1 MSGLFSTFNIAKRG
15 MNVQQKSIDVTSHN
29 IANSNTVGYSRQ
41 RAKIETSRP
50 FGGTSMGSSVQAGQ
64 LGTGAQIQAI
74 ERVRDS
80 FLDYQVRGENAIL
93 GKYDM
98 RNNYLYEVESVF
110 NEPSDTGLSTL
121 MGKFFDAFQELSKQ
135 PNSSNSRTVVAQQSA
150 ALADGLNA
158 TYTKLEN
165 LQSNTQDMLKST
177 VTEVNSILEQLD
189 RVNQEIISVTVSGN
203 APNDLMDKRDL
214 LLDDLSY
221 KFGIQVDKRE
231 FNGIDLKPTET
242 GSMKAALL
250 VNSSPNGDVSRFSY
264 VTNVEQDRNDL
275 SGRTYIVTYYKNG
288 NMDSENNRQTLKISG
303 ITPEQAKEIK
313 DNRIIWADKT
323 GQAARGDGYPIR
335 NGDTISYSELMVFK
349 PETGSTSGLVSVQRD
364 IEDYMNQLNKLAKSL
379 AFSVNAIHSGIE
391 DPLNNTGGADKDYLP
406 YFVNKDVAKYRI
418 NGLLS
423 NLDETLKSEEEITAK
438 NISMNTEIL
447 QDVMKIKTRT
457 HDDLFA
463 YTHENNIDGDGDG
476 ARALS
481 IAQLRDSL
489 IRIQDINETVVSRK
503 DMFDKSKGGNTL
515 SNNGLKVENST
526 SGMKID
532 SYFKDT
538 IDRLGVQAQ
547 EAQRM
552 VTNQED
558 LLYSIEETRASVSGV
573 NLDEEMANLVQFQ
586 HAYNAN
592 AKIISTVD
600 ELLDVIINS
609 LKR

>member
-121 MGKFFDAFQELSKQ
+121 MGKFFDSFQELSKQ

-150 ALADGLNA
+150 ALADALNA
-158 TYTKLEN
+158 TYTKLDS
-165 LQSNTQDMLKST
+165 LQVNTQDMLKST
-177 VTEVNSILEQLD
+177 VTEINSTLEQLD

-214 LLDDLSY
+214 LLDELSY

-231 FNGIDLKPTET
+231 FNGIDVKPTEI
-242 GSMKAALL
+242 GNMKASLL
-250 VNSSPNGDVSRFSY
+250 VNSSPNGDISRFSY
-264 VTNVEQDRNDL
+264 VTNVELDKSDL
-275 SGRTYIVTYYKNG
+275 SGKTYIVTYYKNG
-288 NMDSENNRQTLKISG
+288 NMDSEANKQTLKVSG
-303 ITPEQAKEIK
+303 ITAEQAKEIK
-313 DNRIIWADKT
+313 DNRIIWADKN
-323 GQAARGDGYPIR
+323 GQAVRGDGYPIR
-335 NGDTISYSELMVFK
+335 DGDTISYSGLMIFK
-349 PETGSTSGLVSVQRD
+349 PETGSISGLVSVQKD
-364 IEDYMNQLNKLAKSL
+364 IEDYMDQLNKLAKSL
-379 AFSVNAIHSGIE
+379 AFSVNAIHSGID

-406 YFVNKDVAKYRI
+406 FFVNKDVAKYRS

-423 NLDETLKSEEEITAK
+423 NLDETLYGEEEITAK
-438 NISMNTEIL
+438 NISMNKEIL
-447 QDVMKIKTRT
+447 EDVMKIKTKT

-463 YTHENNIDGDGDG
+463 YTHENNIDGDSDG
-476 ARALS
+476 SRALS

-489 IRIQDINETVVSRK
+489 IRIQDINETVISRK
-503 DMFDKSKGGNTL
+503 DMFNKFKGGNSLT
-515 SNNGLKVENST
+515 NNGLKVENST
-526 SGMKID
+526 SGMKMD

-558 LLYSIEETRASVSGV
+558 LLHSVEESRASISGV
-573 NLDEEMANLVQFQ
+573 SLDEEMANLVQFQ

-600 ELLDVIINS
+600 ELLDVIING

>member
-1 MSGLFSTFNIAKRG
+1 MAGLFSTFNIAKRG
-15 MNVQQKSIDVTSHN
+15 MNIQQKSIDVTSHN
-29 IANSNTVGYSRQ
+29 ISNANTVGYSRQ

-80 FLDYQVRGENAIL
+80 FLDYQVRGENSVL

-98 RNNYLYEVESVF
+98 RSNFLYDVESIF
-110 NEPSDTGLSTL
+110 NEPSDTGLSNL
-121 MGKFFDAFQELSKQ
+121 MGKFFDSFQELSKQ
-135 PNSSNSRTVVAQQSA
+135 PNSSNARTVTAQQSA
-150 ALADGLNA
+150 ALADALNA
-158 TYTKLEN
+158 TYTKLES
-165 LQSNTQDMLKST
+165 LQTNAQDMLKST

-203 APNDLMDKRDL
+203 TPNDLMDKRDL
-214 LLDDLSY
+214 LLDELSY

-231 FNGIDLKPTET
+231 FNGIDLRPSEA
-242 GSMKAALL
+242 GSMKASLL
-250 VNSSPNGDVSRFSY
+250 VNSSPNGDVTRFSY
-264 VTNVEQDRNDL
+264 VSNVELDKNDL
-275 SGRTYIVTYYKNG
+275 SGKTYVVTYYKNG
-288 NMDSENNRQTLKISG
+288 NMDSEANKRTLKISG
-303 ITPEQAKEIK
+303 ITAEQAKEII
-313 DNRIIWADKT
+313 DNRIIWADKN
-323 GQAARGDGYPIR
+323 GQAVRGDGYPIR
-335 NGDTISYSELMVFK
+335 DGDTVSYSEVMMFK
-349 PETGSTSGLVSVQRD
+349 PETGSINGLVSVQKD
-364 IEDYMNQLNKLAKSL
+364 IEDYMNQLNKLAKAL

-406 YFVNKDVAKYRI
+406 FFVNKDFAMYRS
-418 NGLLS
+418 NGLLA
-423 NLDETLKSEEEITAK
+423 NLDETLKGEEEITAK
-438 NISMNTEIL
+438 NISINKEIL
-447 QDVMKIKTRT
+447 EDVMKIKTKT

-463 YTHENNIDGDGDG
+463 YTHENNLDGTGDG

-489 IRIQDINETVVSRK
+489 IRIQDINETVISRK
-503 DMFDKSKGGNTL
+503 DMFDRFKGGNSL
-515 SNNGLKVENST
+515 SNNGLKMENST
-526 SGMKID
+526 SGMKTD
-532 SYFKDT
+532 AYFKDT

-547 EAQRM
+547 EANRM
-552 VTNQED
+552 VTNQEE

-573 NLDEEMANLVQFQ
+573 SLDEEMANLVQFQ

-600 ELLDVIINS
+600 ELLDVIVNG

>member
-29 IANSNTVGYSRQ
+29 IANANTVGYSRQ

-50 FGGTSMGSSVQAGQ
+50 FGGTSMGSAVQAGQ

-80 FLDYQVRGENAIL
+80 FLDYQVRTENAVL

-121 MGKFFDAFQELSKQ
+121 MGKFFDGFQELSKQ

-150 ALADGLNA
+150 ALADALNA
-158 TYTKLEN
+158 TYTKLDN
-165 LQSNTQDMLKST
+165 LKTNTQDMLKST
-177 VTEVNSILEQLD
+177 VTEVNSVLEQLD

-203 APNDLMDKRDL
+203 APNDLMDRRDL
-214 LLDDLSY
+214 LLDELSY

-231 FNGIDLKPTET
+231 FNGIDVKPTEV
-242 GSMKAALL
+242 GKMKASLL

-264 VTNVEQDRNDL
+264 VTNVEKDKNDL
-275 SGRTYIVTYYKNG
+275 AGNTYIVTYYKNG
-288 NMDSENNRQTLKISG
+288 NMDSEANKQTFKISG
-303 ITPEQAKEIK
+303 ITEEQAKEIT

-335 NGDTISYSELMVFK
+335 NGDTITYSQLMLLK
-349 PETGSTSGLVSVQRD
+349 PETGSVSGLVSVQKD
-364 IEDYMNQLNKLAKSL
+364 IEDYMNQLDKLAKAL

-391 DPLNNTGGADKDYLP
+391 DPLNNPGGVDKDYLP
-406 YFVNKDVAKYRI
+406 FFVNKDVAKYRE
-418 NGLLS
+418 NGLLY
-423 NLDETLKSEEEITAK
+423 NLDDTLSAEEEISAK
-438 NISMNTEIL
+438 NISINKEIL
-447 QDVMKIKTRT
+447 EDVMKIKTKT

-463 YTHENNIDGDGDG
+463 FTYENNIDGDGDG

-489 IRIQDINETVVSRK
+489 IRIQDVNEKVISRK
-503 DMFDKSKGGNTL
+503 DMFDEFKGGNIL
-515 SNNGLKVENST
+515 SNNGLKIENST
-526 SGMKID
+526 SGMKMD
-532 SYFKDT
+532 AYFKDT

-552 VTNQED
+552 VSNQED
-558 LLYSIEETRASVSGV
+558 LLHSVDESRASVSGV
-573 NLDEEMANLVQFQ
+573 SLDEEMANLVQFQ

-600 ELLDVIINS
+600 ELLDVIVNG